1 MAIER
6 KYKWRRDDYQ
16 ENTRGLLI
24 VHTGNGKGKTTC
36 ALGLMMRAAGQGL
49 NCCMIQFMKSRND
62 RYGEHVS
69 AEKLGIEVHTM
80 GDGFTWDTKNPEQDR
95 QTARETWD
103 LCVEKLR
110 SGDYDLLV
118 FDELVY
124 VLSYD
129 MLPVDEVLAEIHAA
143 RERQPSLHIV
153 VTGRDAPK
161 ELIEAADLVTEMTEV
176 KHPFQAGIRA
186 QKASRVL
193 ILLQVRRATD
203 DRNSPAIHRWESRA
217 HCEHSPRS
225 RRLKVQNRLR

>member
-1 MAIER
+1 MQSKEKR
-6 KYKWRRDDYQ
+6 YKWRRPDYQ
-16 ENTRGLLI
+16 EKTRGLLI

-49 NCCMIQFMKSRND
+49 RCCMIQFMKSRND

-95 QTARETWD
+95 KTARETWN
-103 LCVEKLR
+103 LCVERLR
-110 SGDYDLLV
+110 SDLYDLLV

-129 MLPVDEVLAEIHAA
+129 MLPIEEVLSEIGAA

-161 ELIEAADLVTEMTEV
+161 QLIEAADLLTEMTEV
-176 KHPFQAGIRA
+176 KHPFQAGIQA
-186 QKASRVL
+186 QRG
-193 ILLQVRRATD
+193 I
-203 DRNSPAIHRWESRA
+203 EF
-217 HCEHSPRS
+217 
-225 RRLKVQNRLR
+225 

>member
-1 MAIER
+1 MAVER
-6 KYKWRRDDYQ
+6 KYKWRRADYQ
-16 ENTRGLLI
+16 ENTHGLLM

-49 NCCMIQFMKSRND
+49 CCCMIQFMKSRSD

-95 QTARETWD
+95 QTARNTWN

-110 SGDYDLLV
+110 SDEYDLLV

-124 VLSYD
+124 VLSYE
-129 MLPVDEVLAEIHAA
+129 MLPVEEVLAEIRSA
-143 RERQPSLHIV
+143 RGRQPSLHVV

-161 ELIEAADLVTEMTEV
+161 ELIEAADLVTEMSEI

-186 QKASRVL
+186 QRG
-193 ILLQVRRATD
+193 I
-203 DRNSPAIHRWESRA
+203 EF
-217 HCEHSPRS
+217 
-225 RRLKVQNRLR
+225 

>member
-1 MAIER
+1 MATDKLQK
-6 KYKWRRDDYQ
+6 KYKWRRADYQ

-62 RYGEHVS
+62 RYGEHES

-80 GDGFTWDTKNPEQDR
+80 GDGFTWDTRNPEQDR
-95 QTARETWD
+95 QTARHTWN

-129 MLPVDEVLAEIHAA
+129 MLPIGEVLTEIAAA
-143 RERQPSLHIV
+143 RESQLALHIV

-161 ELIEAADLVTEMTEV
+161 ELIEAADLVTEMSEI
-176 KHPFQAGIRA
+176 KHPFQVGIRA
-186 QKASRVL
+186 QKG
-193 ILLQVRRATD
+193 I
-203 DRNSPAIHRWESRA
+203 EF
-217 HCEHSPRS
+217 
-225 RRLKVQNRLR
+225 

>member
-1 MAIER
+1 MPTKE
-6 KYKWRRDDYQ
+6 KQYKWRRENYD

-49 NCCMIQFMKSRND
+49 NCCMIQFMKSRHD
-62 RYGEHVS
+62 RYGEHVA
-69 AEKLGIEVHTM
+69 AENLGIEVHTM

-95 QTARETWD
+95 QTARETWN

-110 SGDYDLLV
+110 SGDYDMLV

-129 MLPVDEVLAEIHAA
+129 MLPVTEVLDEIRAA
-143 RERQPSLHIV
+143 RELKPSVHIV

-161 ELIEAADLVTEMTEV
+161 ELIAAADLVTEMTEV

-186 QKASRVL
+186 QRG
-193 ILLQVRRATD
+193 I
-203 DRNSPAIHRWESRA
+203 EF
-217 HCEHSPRS
+217 
-225 RRLKVQNRLR
+225 

>member
-1 MAIER
+1 
-6 KYKWRRDDYQ
+6 
-16 ENTRGLLI
+16 
-24 VHTGNGKGKTTC
+24 
-36 ALGLMMRAAGQGL
+36 MMRAAGQGL
-49 NCCMIQFMKSRND
+49 RCCMIQFMKSRND

-95 QTARETWD
+95 QTARNTWN
-103 LCVEKLR
+103 LCIEKLR

-129 MLPVDEVLAEIHAA
+129 MLPVAEVLEEIRAA
-143 RERQPSLHIV
+143 RDRQPSLHIV

-186 QKASRVL
+186 QRG
-193 ILLQVRRATD
+193 I
-203 DRNSPAIHRWESRA
+203 EF
-217 HCEHSPRS
+217 
-225 RRLKVQNRLR
+225 